1 MLCACRTLRFVDKVH
16 GSELL
21 EMEGGRVVRLVSLLC
36 LRVFLLTQLFFWSSS
51 QQEKAQQELMQR
63 ANDIK
68 FDFTFS

>member
-1 MLCACRTLRFVDKVH
+1 M
-16 GSELL
+16 
-21 EMEGGRVVRLVSLLC
+21 VRLVLLLC

>member
-1 MLCACRTLRFVDKVH
+1 MVLNCLR
-16 GSELL
+16 GRG
-21 EMEGGRVVRLVSLLC
+21 EGGRVVRLVLLLC